1 MLRNLAVGADLFHTS
16 TGIAYADL
24 LIDGHRE
31 TWQLRSPRFRDWLRR
46 RYFEATREA
55 LSAPTLNSAL
65 NLLEARAQFEGPEQA
80 VQVRI
85 AEHDG
90 HIYLDLA
97 DKTWRSVDVG
107 PDGWRAV
114 EEPPVR
120 SRRPAG
126 SLPLP
131 IPQLGTPFGELADDG
146 TSLSKALRLAA
157 ERGEIEAVRP
167 LPDGP

>member
-1 MLRNLAVGADLFHTS
+1 
-16 TGIAYADL
+16 
-24 LIDGHRE
+24 
-31 TWQLRSPRFRDWLRR
+31 
-46 RYFEATREA
+46 
-55 LSAPTLNSAL
+55 
-65 NLLEARAQFEGPEQA
+65 
-80 VQVRI
+80 VRI

-131 IPQLGTPFGELADDG
+131 IPQLGTPFG
-146 TSLSKALRLAA
+146 RLN
-157 ERGEIEAVRP
+157 
-167 LPDGP
+167 LLTTGPH